1 MQFST
6 LRIAWRNLGRNKK
19 RTLLCV
25 GAIAM
30 AQFIVLFFNCLM
42 AGMFE
47 DMLDTIM
54 GPLVGHVQVHHKD
67 WRDEQAIDLYIDKIS
82 ETKAAIEAL
91 PEVRNVSAR
100 VYSGALV
107 APGEETGQP
116 ADAEPGM
123 VLGVDANAENQE
135 GGILESLP
143 RELLPGDG
151 RVVLGRAL
159 AKRLGIEAG
168 ERIAVIGQDADEVPA
183 ANLFKVSAVMRAATE
198 IVNNM
203 GVVMSMAD
211 AGEFLAMRDQ
221 AHEIVVHGTDHEK
234 AGELA
239 AAIKALPLLEGAEVL
254 PWREA
259 SPTLVMIVDMKDW
272 VDYVFLVIVFVAAAA
287 GIANTMVMSTYER
300 TPEFGMLLAVG
311 SRPGRIVRMVL
322 IEAIVLGLVGVAV
335 GSAVGAALV
344 LITSH
349 TGIDYAALTG
359 ISTGETEMGY
369 MGINLSLI
377 IYPKLEFR
385 HMGLGVIA
393 VTLTA
398 VLAALWPAASAARLE
413 PVEAMRS

>member
-1 MQFST
+1 
-6 LRIAWRNLGRNKK
+6 
-19 RTLLCV
+19 
-25 GAIAM
+25 
-30 AQFIVLFFNCLM
+30 
-42 AGMFE
+42 
-47 DMLDTIM
+47 
-54 GPLVGHVQVHHKD
+54 VQVHHKD
-67 WRDEQAIDLYIDKIS
+67 WRDEQAIDLYIDNVS
-82 ETKAAIEAL
+82 ETKAGIEAL
-91 PEVRNVSAR
+91 SGVKSVSVR

-107 APGEETGQP
+107 APGEETGEP

-123 VLGVDANAENQE
+123 VLGVDVNIENRE

-143 RELLPGDG
+143 PELLPGDG
-151 RVVLGRAL
+151 RVVVGRAL

-168 ERIAVIGQDADEVPA
+168 TKIAVIGQDADEAPA
-183 ANLFKVSAVMRAATE
+183 ADLFEVSAVIGGATE
-198 IVNNM
+198 VVNKS

-221 AHEIVVHGTDHEK
+221 AHEIVVRGDDHEK

-259 SPTLVMIVDMKDW
+259 SPMLVTIVDMKDW
-272 VDYVFLVIVFVAAAA
+272 IDYVFLVIVFAAAAA

-322 IEAIVLGLVGVAV
+322 VEAIVLGLVGVAV
-335 GSAVGAALV
+335 GSAVGTVLV

-359 ISTGETEMGY
+359 ISTGETDMGY
-369 MGINLSLI
+369 MGLNFSLVM
-377 IYPKLEFR
+377 YPKLEFR
-385 HMGLGVIA
+385 HIGLGVVA
-393 VTLTA
+393 VILTA
-398 VLAALWPAASAARLE
+398 VVTSVWPAASAARLE

>member
-6 LRIAWRNLGRNKK
+6 LKIAWRNLGRNRK

-30 AQFIVLFFNCLM
+30 AQFIVLFINCLM

-47 DMLDTIM
+47 DMLDVIM

-67 WRDEQAIDLYIDKIS
+67 WRDEQAIDLYIDNIS
-82 ETKAAIEAL
+82 ETTAGIEAL
-91 PEVRNVSAR
+91 PEVKSVSAR
-100 VYSGALV
+100 VYSGVLV
-107 APGEETGQP
+107 APGEETGEP

-123 VLGVDANAENQE
+123 LIGVDANAENRE

-143 RELLPGDG
+143 PELLPGDG
-151 RVVLGRAL
+151 RVVVGRRL

-168 ERIAVIGQDADEVPA
+168 AKIAVIGQDADEVPA
-183 ANLFKVSAVMRAATE
+183 ADLFEVSAVMGGATE
-198 IVNNM
+198 LVNNM

-221 AHEIVVHGTDHEK
+221 AHEIVVRGADHEK

-259 SPTLVMIVDMKDW
+259 APTLVMLVDMKDW
-272 VDYVFLVIVFVAAAA
+272 IDYVFLVIVFAAAAA

-335 GSAVGAALV
+335 GSILGSALV
-344 LITSH
+344 LYLSH
-349 TGIDYAALTG
+349 AGLDYTALTG

-385 HMGLGVIA
+385 HIGLGVVA
-393 VTLTA
+393 VILTA
-398 VLAALWPAASAARLE
+398 VVTSVWPAASAARLE